1 MKFSRLNF
9 LLLVCLATFFSQKT
23 LAAPL
28 SVFACEPEWAALVSE
43 IGGNQ
48 VDVASATTSMQ
59 DPHQIQARPSL
70 IAKVRQADLLICSGA
85 ELEVGWLPVLMQK
98 SGNPKIQAGSKG
110 YFMASDD
117 VELLDKPASADR
129 SEGDIHMAGNPHVHT
144 SPMNMLRVATALTAR
159 LSELSPENKALFE
172 NNHQHLVQSFNE
184 AAVKWQPQMDL
195 LKNKKIV
202 VYHDYWVYLQKWL
215 QLDKVG
221 MLEPKPGLPPTSG
234 HLSELV
240 SQMATDKAD
249 VILYATYNDSKPA
262 EWLSSKTGIPMA
274 AVPATVEDWKADDAL
289 LHWYGT
295 LLDTLV
301 KAISTSPANTK

>member
-1 MKFSRLNF
+1 MNLSRLHF
-9 LLLVCLATFFSQKT
+9 ILLILLASFFSQQT

-28 SVFACEPEWAALVSE
+28 SVFACEPEWAALASE
-43 IGGNQ
+43 IGGAQ
-48 VDVASATTSMQ
+48 VDVTSATTSMQ

-70 IAKVRQADLLICSGA
+70 IAKVRQADLLVCSGA

-98 SGNPKIQAGSKG
+98 SGNPKIQPGSKG

-117 VELLDKPASADR
+117 VEMLDKPASADR

-144 SPMNMLRVATALTAR
+144 SPANMLRVATALTAR
-159 LSELSPENKALFE
+159 LSELSPENKTLFE
-172 NNHQHLVQSFNE
+172 SNHQHLVQSFNV
-184 AAVKWQPQMDL
+184 ALLQWQPKIDT

-262 EWLSSKTGIPMA
+262 EWLSGKTGIPMA
-274 AVPATVEDWKADDAL
+274 AIPATVEDWKADDAL
-289 LHWYGT
+289 LHWYAT
-295 LLDTLV
+295 VLDALA
-301 KAISTSPANTK
+301 KAVAAPATAK